1 MMDLANNHGF
11 QGFVSSGS
19 LSSNDIDQS
28 WAALVERG
36 EEAQSQSW

>member
-1 MMDLANNHGF
+1 MTTVF
-11 QGFVSSGS
+11 KVFVSSGS

-36 EEAQSQSW
+36 KAQSESW

>member
-1 MMDLANNHGF
+1 MTDLAITMVF
-11 QGFVSSGS
+11 KVFVSSGS

-28 WAALVERG
+28 WTALVERR